1 MAESAGNKWRPWAVS
16 TMLPVRMKRSKGTG
30 RKRRGERR
38 KMEVGRLKIGGWR
51 LEGGGGRGA
60 DLARWVVKRKGE
72 MQDARHKT

>member
-1 MAESAGNKWRPWAVS
+1 
-16 TMLPVRMKRSKGTG
+16 
-30 RKRRGERR
+30 
-38 KMEVGRLKIGGWR
+38 